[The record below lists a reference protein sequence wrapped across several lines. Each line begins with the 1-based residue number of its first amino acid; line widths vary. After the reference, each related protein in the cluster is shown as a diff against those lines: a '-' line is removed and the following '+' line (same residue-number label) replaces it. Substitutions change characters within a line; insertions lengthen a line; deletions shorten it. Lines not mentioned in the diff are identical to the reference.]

1 MWQSGA
7 QTKWSP
13 KRKAVCGKK
22 VGVIGLFFDL
32 AISFL
37 QVVATIP
44 MNTLSFSRVPITR
57 FSGVSLFMEQTYCDF
72 LLIKNDSITCQMGA
86 VWNAELSADVCARR
100 VCRCLPLLPVEGNSL
115 VLRAAASRSHGGWEL
130 AAERI
135 CLSRTWRAFW
145 PWAGIKGQSCWMWR
159 KKFKTSVARTYS
171 TTVIWGDSCCPWKLP
186 F

>member
-22 VGVIGLFFDL
+22 VGVIGLFFNL

-37 QVVATIP
+37 QVISSIP
-44 MNTLSFSRVPITR
+44 MNTLPFSRVPITR

-86 VWNAELSADVCARR
+86 VWNAELSADVCARWM
-100 VCRCLPLLPVEGNSL
+100 CRYLPLLPVEGNSL
-115 VLRAAASRSHGGWEL
+115 VLRAAASRSHGGWEV
-130 AAERI
+130 AGERI
-135 CLSRTWRAFW
+135 CLSRTWCVFW
-145 PWAGIKGQSCWMWR
+145 P
-159 KKFKTSVARTYS
+159 
-171 TTVIWGDSCCPWKLP
+171 
-186 F
+186 